1 MFYTITVKKF
11 WVFKLRS
18 QGAKLLFGQ
27 TILPCTKSPLLS
39 KYPEWILVFTLK
51 GLKGRRPSKI
61 EVSKSWESQKKVHR
75 WTILHKWFKVSFRNK
90 GCFDD
95 EKD

>member
-18 QGAKLLFGQ
+18 KEAKLLFGQ
-27 TILPCTKSPLLS
+27 TILPCTKSSLLS

-51 GLKGRRPSKI
+51 GLQGWRLSKN
-61 EVSKSWESQKKVHR
+61 EVSKKLGVPEESTPMDYIAQMV
-75 WTILHKWFKVSFRNK
+75 
-90 GCFDD
+90 
-95 EKD
+95 

>member
-27 TILPCTKSPLLS
+27 TILPCTKSSLLS
-39 KYPEWILVFTLK
+39 KYPGWILVFTLK

-61 EVSKSWESQKKVHR
+61 EVSKKLGVPEESTPMDYIAQMV
-75 WTILHKWFKVSFRNK
+75 
-90 GCFDD
+90 
-95 EKD
+95 